1 MAEAETTSRAFKIEA
16 QSEPGEVRA
25 EAASQPGDVGTDAD
39 SVLARTRQ
47 ALSATTERA
56 ASLQRTLDIILASR
70 SWRLTRPYRW
80 LGGLIRGQS
89 GVEPTADMLASSADH
104 QFDQHAPSPVAPA
117 TQPADKK
124 TEKPLSLPG
133 VPAHLLPRVN
143 YYHFVPYDGGNVF
156 RKKFGSLSDDAWCQL
171 LERSI
176 AEPVIDEVQF
186 PLFPDNELQDRV
198 HGSHGAS
205 SLAEAAAFFKFI
217 KANTYQTSAN
227 ALGKR
232 LLDFGCGWGR
242 IVRPFMRDFE
252 FADLYAFEP
261 DFVLVAVARSL
272 NPYVTFLPGAFLR
285 NWSMAY
291 EPSRNLPEQFFDLMI
306 GWSIFSHLAP
316 EFAARWLTEAARVV
330 VPGGSCVFTTWG
342 DRFLRRLKVDA
353 AAQAAGKE
361 INWYHALC
369 IASGGSIDQLLA
381 DYERGEFVWF
391 TGLKSES
398 YGEAFVS
405 ETALKNLI
413 AQHNLPYRI
422 KVFDKETLAQDAFV
436 LERL

>member
-1 MAEAETTSRAFKIEA
+1 MAEAETKTRAFKIEA
-16 QSEPGEVRA
+16 QGEPGEVGA
-25 EAASQPGDVGTDAD
+25 EAANQSGDVATEAD

-47 ALSATTERA
+47 ALSAATERA

-80 LGGLIRGQS
+80 LGGLVRGQRD
-89 GVEPTADMLASSADH
+89 VEPSPGLPAS
-104 QFDQHAPSPVAPA
+104 
-117 TQPADKK
+117 PADGQVDRPTPSDAARPAAKS
-124 TEKPLSLPG
+124 TANALSLPG
-133 VPAHLLPRVN
+133 VPDHLLPRVN
-143 YYHFVPYDGGNVF
+143 YYNFVPYDGGNVF
-156 RKKFGSLSDDAWCQL
+156 RKTFGSLSDEAWCQL
-171 LERSI
+171 LVRSI
-176 AEPVIDEVQF
+176 TEPVIDEVQF

-198 HGSHGAS
+198 HGSHGAQA
-205 SLAEAAAFFKFI
+205 LAEATTFFKFV

-227 ALGKR
+227 AVGKR

-242 IVRPFMRDFE
+242 IVRPFLRDFE

-261 DFVLVAVARSL
+261 DFVLVAVARTL

-291 EPSRNLPEQFFDLMI
+291 EPNRNLPEQFFDLMI
-306 GWSIFSHLAP
+306 GWSIFSHLSP

-342 DRFLRRLKVDA
+342 DRFLRRLKADA
-353 AAQAAGKE
+353 AEQAAGKE

-391 TGLKSES
+391 TGLKSTS

-413 AQHNLPYRI
+413 AQHDLPFRI
-422 KVFDKETLAQDAFV
+422 KAFDKVTLAQDAFV